1 MVLSICCPELHFVDL
16 RVLQSLYF
24 LLNSMSSF
32 TADSMC
38 MGEGP
43 STWVPIFENNECSP
57 SARIQQLPMAPQ
69 FGMRLCETLPIH
81 AMIYMDCYNENLVYT
96 VSNAPNGPV
105 IFTPHFECVVCGHV
119 THSVLV
125 LGICYISS

>member
-38 MGEGP
+38 MGAGP

-57 SARIQQLPMAPQ
+57 SARIQQLPMAPH
-69 FGMRLCETLPIH
+69 FGMRLCENLPIH
-81 AMIYMDCYNENLVYT
+81 AMIYMD
-96 VSNAPNGPV
+96 
-105 IFTPHFECVVCGHV
+105 
-119 THSVLV
+119 
-125 LGICYISS
+125 